1 MELDGTTP
9 IPSGRLPS
17 ADMTNSGREIYFYR
31 HSESWVQLIS
41 CLSPVPPASS
51 YTRSCLLFECIVN
64 YTPGCFGEYFVFK
77 SVLLDVYSS

>member
-1 MELDGTTP
+1 MELDGTTRP

-31 HSESWVQLIS
+31 DSESWVQLIS

-51 YTRSCLLFECIVN
+51 YTRSCLLFECSQLHTRVLWRV
-64 YTPGCFGEYFVFK
+64 FVFR